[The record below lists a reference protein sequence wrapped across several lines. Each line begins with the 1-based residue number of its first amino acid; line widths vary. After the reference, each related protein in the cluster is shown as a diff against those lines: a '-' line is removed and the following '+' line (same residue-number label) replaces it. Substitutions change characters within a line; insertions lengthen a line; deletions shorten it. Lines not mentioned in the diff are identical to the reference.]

1 MILVAVGIVVGL
13 AAAIAGM
20 LLFGWLLWWLWSR
33 RDEEKET
40 GAIEIEVTPP
50 QPAAVLLAAKPAA
63 EEPTRAVEVPVEAPG
78 PQGLAAPDDLKR
90 IEGIGPRI
98 AGVLQA
104 AGIMTFAQLADADL
118 SRLQQIL
125 QDADPR
131 LLRLANPATWSEQA
145 ALAAAGQWE
154 ALGALQKELRAGRRA

>member
-1 MILVAVGIVVGL
+1 MILSAVGVVLGL
-13 AAAIAGM
+13 AVAIAGM

-33 RDEEKET
+33 RDEEKGV
-40 GAIEIEVTPP
+40 GAIETEAQSPP
-50 QPAAVLLAAKPAA
+50 PSAVLPAVKA
-63 EEPTRAVEVPVEAPG
+63 VVEEPARAVEVPVEVPS
-78 PQGLAAPDDLKR
+78 PQGLAAPDDLER
-90 IEGIGPRI
+90 IEGIGPKI

-104 AGIMTFAQLADADL
+104 AGITTFAQLADADL

-125 QDADPR
+125 RDADPR

-145 ALAAAGQWE
+145 ALAASDQWE